1 MAKVKKEK
9 FIDAIRTDWEIDF
22 TINGID
28 KFHFE
33 RACDSQ
39 KGIYYVDLWDYRNE
53 KAPICIFKKEYK
65 EKYAYETDVFS
76 LVISGYDK
84 KLIDL
89 IDLIEIEFETVSLDS
104 AP

>member
-1 MAKVKKEK
+1 MDKVKKEK

-22 TINGID
+22 IIREKD

-39 KGIYYVDLWDYRNE
+39 KGIYYVELWDWRDENN
-53 KAPICIFKKEYK
+53 PICIFKKEYK
-65 EKYAYETDVFS
+65 DKYGHENDVFS
-76 LVISGYDK
+76 LVISSYNK
-84 KLIDL
+84 KLVDL
-89 IDLIEIEFETVSLDS
+89 INLISIESETTSLDS